1 MVLVHRYKRN
11 NRGII
16 INKIQYCIK
25 ECDVYIVLERYEIR
39 IWKKSAEV
47 FHQGARLR
55 RLNKR
60 TDNFMK
66 LVRADKADTANEPK
80 PSFGEMMF

>member
-39 IWKKSAEV
+39 IWKKKVRKCSIKAQGSA
-47 FHQGARLR
+47 GL
-55 RLNKR
+55 
-60 TDNFMK
+60 T
-66 LVRADKADTANEPK
+66 NELTTL
-80 PSFGEMMF
+80 